1 MRNQIMSAATLR
13 GLGALL
19 VAGVIAVPAHA
30 ASVSVESLS
39 YAWSDDVYNP
49 VSDSYSGPSPGSVY
63 ANAINNY
70 GSYAHGSSA
79 ATAGS
84 GSVATVATAA
94 ITGPDYTDQLE
105 AVSESSAK
113 MTIDDLVFSGPGS
126 TVTTTLNLDWSG
138 SMMETLVPQNLE
150 TYGVTNNY
158 LSISGRLF
166 SGATTYLTFS
176 GNRTVSID
184 QENSSVLQNETI
196 STTGI
201 LNGEWPPN
209 GSDLVTGSFTVPTG
223 TAISLEL
230 SLFTRSTV
238 GLYLIDTGHI
248 EGTAYT
254 AADFGHTLS
263 LNTDGDVFNLG
274 TGESVDSI
282 SGDIAGNTWNG
293 TPVSATAVP
302 LPASVYLFAAGLLV
316 LVGYIR
322 RQTNRSCSNALFR
335 EPMPTGKQV
344 E

>member
-1 MRNQIMSAATLR
+1 
-13 GLGALL
+13 
-19 VAGVIAVPAHA
+19 
-30 ASVSVESLS
+30 
-39 YAWSDDVYNP
+39 
-49 VSDSYSGPSPGSVY
+49 
-63 ANAINNY
+63 
-70 GSYAHGSSA
+70 
-79 ATAGS
+79 
-84 GSVATVATAA
+84 
-94 ITGPDYTDQLE
+94 
-105 AVSESSAK
+105 
-113 MTIDDLVFSGPGS
+113 
-126 TVTTTLNLDWSG
+126 
-138 SMMETLVPQNLE
+138 VPQNLD
-150 TYGVTNNY
+150 TYGVANNT

-166 SGATTYLTFS
+166 STTTTYLTFS

-238 GLYLIDTGHI
+238 GFSVAGGHI

-254 AADFGHTLS
+254 SADFGHTLS
-263 LNTDGDVFNLG
+263 LNTGGDVFNLG
-274 TGESVDSI
+274 AGESVDSI

-322 RQTNRSCSNALFR
+322 RQTNRSCNNA
-335 EPMPTGKQV
+335 
-344 E
+344 